1 MRPPMRRIVRFAAL
15 LLVVTAVARA
25 QTANPSPLTS
35 ERANAATA
43 PGDWI
48 VREGRANSA
57 LQSGFPATAA
67 LLYRDVLA
75 DPALAGEARPRAT
88 LALVTALL
96 DAGEVAEAEAELKNY
111 KGPSD
116 SSYRLRAGLLA
127 AQTRRRDAARTEL
140 GEVNA
145 GDLSAGERAWWFF
158 LQAQIADLDN
168 DVVRANSL
176 YSQAIQAAVSEQ
188 QRARFTLGQAQA
200 QLRMANPPTEQE
212 LNAWRN
218 NMEKHAGQGLGYD
231 SARYYAAGL
240 YRLNRGS
247 EALAVLERQ
256 LLVIPAGERNV
267 ADQFRLMIGL
277 IAGETTPVARRAFH
291 ELVRSGVKA
300 ETQRTALYLLAR
312 GSRTPAAR
320 EELRRAL
327 GELIGAPS
335 LHPIIE
341 DLRLVRAQV
350 ALMDKQYNA
359 AEEDARLLLEFF
371 PGSPL
376 KPAAL
381 GVRLAVAWD
390 LRLYRS
396 AADLA
401 SQLRLLVAAGR
412 ERAELGVLVAEA
424 YFRAGDFKNAADA
437 YEALLRDV
445 HAAPQV
451 MPAGELIFMRV
462 LSDIEAGQIEA
473 AAALLDEMATNPSF
487 DVESRWQA
495 EWNLIRE
502 MQARKQTV
510 SAQARVEK
518 LLAGGTAGVAGELR
532 VRLLWLRAKL
542 SFDNGAAQAAA
553 SQVDDLLAAVGAA
566 QLEPALK
573 NEVTS
578 TAELL
583 KAQALLELGRDA
595 DGAALL
601 DKLRADFRGSKAALF
616 SYLVQAARQAQRGDL
631 AGAQKTLADMA
642 EANRGSEFAPFAL
655 YQAALYSEQQGLD
668 RNLQKAHE
676 LLEQLVKNY
685 PRDELVFYARL
696 KQGDLL
702 RKLNDFGSARLVYE
716 DLINNRGQHPD
727 VLLAQIALA
736 DSLFAQGTNNVA
748 NYESAAALY
757 ERLRD
762 LPSAAVD
769 LRVEAGYKWGFALS
783 RRGRGP
789 EAIAALWGVVDAF
802 LIDAG
807 TAAKLGAKGRWWMA
821 KTLLELGQQLEDAGK
836 LDEAQR
842 AYQLIVDNKLGGVAE
857 ATAKLAR
864 FRAPAV
870 EAPKP

>member
-1 MRPPMRRIVRFAAL
+1 MRRIVRLAAL
-15 LLVVTAVARA
+15 LLLSLVVSHA
-25 QTANPSPLTS
+25 QTTSPSPLAS

-43 PGDWI
+43 PGGWI
-48 VREGRANSA
+48 VAEGRANSA

-67 LLYRDVLA
+67 LLYREILG
-75 DPALAGEARPRAT
+75 DPALADEARPRVT

-96 DAGEVAEAEAELKNY
+96 DSGDIAAAETELRAY
-111 KGPSD
+111 HGPSD

-127 AQTRRRDAARTEL
+127 AHARRRDAARTEV

-145 GDLSAGERAWWFF
+145 DDLTPGERAWGLF
-158 LQAQIADLDN
+158 LQAQVADLDN

-176 YSQAIQAAVSEQ
+176 YAQAIQAAVSDQ

-200 QLRMANPPTEQE
+200 QLRMSTSPTEQE
-212 LNAWRN
+212 LNAWRS
-218 NMEKHAGQGLGYD
+218 NMDKHAGQGLGYD

-240 YRLNRGS
+240 YRLNRGQ

-256 LLVIPAGERNV
+256 LPVIPPSERNV

-277 IAGETTPVARRAFH
+277 IAGETTPVARRAFR
-291 ELVRSGVKA
+291 ELVRSGVKP

-312 GSRTPAAR
+312 ASRTPAER
-320 EELRRAL
+320 EELRRML
-327 GELIGAPS
+327 SELIGAPTR
-335 LHPIIE
+335 HPIVE
-341 DLRLVRAQV
+341 DLRLVRAQA
-350 ALMDKQYNA
+350 ALQDRQYNA

-376 KPAAL
+376 KSAAL
-381 GVRLAVAWD
+381 GVRLSVAWD

-401 SQLRLLVAAGR
+401 SQLRALVPAGR
-412 ERAELGVLVAEA
+412 ERSELGVLVAEA
-424 YFRAGDFKNAADA
+424 YFRAGDFKSAADA
-437 YEALLRDV
+437 YEAILRDV

-451 MPAGELIFMRV
+451 VPTGVLIFMRV
-462 LSDIEAGQIEA
+462 LADIRADRLDA
-473 AAALLDEMATNPSF
+473 AAVLLDEMAGNQAF

-502 MQARKQTV
+502 MQARNQNGP
-510 SAQARVEK
+510 ARARVEK
-518 LLAGGTAGVAGELR
+518 LLAGGTANVPGELR

-542 SFDNGAAQAAA
+542 SFDNGAPEAAA
-553 SQVDDLLAAVGAA
+553 GQVDELVATVKTA
-566 QLEPALK
+566 QLDPALK

-578 TAELL
+578 TAQLL
-583 KAQALLELGRDA
+583 QAQALLELGRDA
-595 DGAALL
+595 DGATLL
-601 DKLRADFRGSKAALF
+601 DRLRAEFRDSKAALY
-616 SYLVQAARQAQRGDL
+616 SYIVQASRQGRRGDL
-631 AGAQKTLADMA
+631 AGAQKTLSDMVD
-642 EANRGSEFAPFAL
+642 ANPRSEFAPFAL

-676 LLEQLVKNY
+676 LMERLVRDY
-685 PRDELVFYARL
+685 PRDDLVFYARL

-727 VLLAQIALA
+727 VLLAQLALA
-736 DSLFAQGTNNVA
+736 DSLFAQGANNVT

-762 LPSAAVD
+762 LPTAPTD

-783 RRGRGP
+783 RRGHGR
-789 EAIAALWGVVDAF
+789 EAVTALWGVVDAF

-807 TAAKLGAKGRWWMA
+807 QAAQLGAKGRYWLSRA
-821 KTLLELGQQLEDAGK
+821 LLELGQQLEDGGK
-836 LDEAQR
+836 IDEAQR
-842 AYQLIVDNKLGGVAE
+842 AYQLIIDHQLGGVAE
-857 ATAKLAR
+857 ATAKLGR
-864 FRAPAV
+864 FRAGPAEGV
-870 EAPKP
+870 KP